1 MLIELSE
8 FNFKLFLP
16 LIFPA
21 FRRIQDFTKILYIK
35 DGYDDHTLF
44 KTFRYYLCFIF
55 SFIPLIII
63 YIRTKNAEKKLL
75 IEKKEK
81 EKEKKKEN
89 EKEKDRDK
97 VKDKEKGKDDDEK
110 IDSQKTLISN
120 ESLNDQNIKEDS
132 EEVNNKKRR
141 IKSYLFLGG
150 LCLIAIIC
158 YYYRYFCEKFA
169 TREFKQSMGIFF
181 NILGYVLLSMLILK
195 QKLYLHSFVSMG
207 IIGVLL
213 IALFIITCFY
223 IEEKSGI
230 WKSFLYYL
238 IYILLFILYDILK
251 KKYMNLYFNTPYFMM
266 VVIGI
271 FGCVFVLIYDLI
283 LFLIDNNKEEVA
295 KGFTHNIDGVGP
307 AFALILDLLV
317 QFIWNLG
324 IWLTIYYLTPCHY
337 FVSAYISEYIYYA
350 ESIKRNKD
358 KSFYCTNNVIIFS
371 IFAFVNF
378 CCCLV
383 FNEIIILNF
392 CNLDYYTN
400 KRIQERQR
408 HESKQTSQA
417 QALLNNDEKANIEL
431 SSNSSS
437 INTN

>member
-8 FNFKLFLP
+8 FNFKLFIP

-21 FRRIQDFTKILYIK
+21 FKRVQDLTKKLYIEE
-35 DGYDDHTLF
+35 DYDDHTLF
-44 KTFRYYLCFIF
+44 KTFRYYLCYIF
-55 SFIPLIII
+55 SFIPLLII
-63 YIRTKNAEKKLL
+63 YIRTKKAEQQFL

-81 EKEKKKEN
+81 EKEKEMKNTKEQ
-89 EKEKDRDK
+89 DD
-97 VKDKEKGKDDDEK
+97 DDDEK
-110 IDSQKTLISN
+110 AESQKTLIYDESPFVSN
-120 ESLNDQNIKEDS
+120 AIADLKKANDRKT
-132 EEVNNKKRR
+132 RL
-141 IKSYLFLGG
+141 KSYLFLGG
-150 LCLIAIIC
+150 LCLMAISC
-158 YYYRYFCEKFA
+158 YYYRYFFEKYA

-181 NILGYVLLSMLILK
+181 NIGGYIVLSMLILK
-195 QKLYLHSFVSMG
+195 QKLYFHNFVSMG
-207 IIGVLL
+207 IIAVLL
-213 IALFIITCFY
+213 IVLFIMTTVC
-223 IEEKSGI
+223 IEDKNSI
-230 WKSFLYYL
+230 WKSFIYYL
-238 IYILLFILYDILK
+238 FYILLFILYDVLK
-251 KKYMNLYFNTPYFMM
+251 KKYMNMFFNTPYFMM
-266 VVIGI
+266 LVIGI
-271 FGCVFVLIYDLI
+271 FGCVFVLIYDFI
-283 LFLIDNNKEEVA
+283 LFLIDNDKEEVA
-295 KGFTHNIDGVGP
+295 KGFRDNIKEIGP
-307 AFALILDLLV
+307 AFALILDLII